1 MRGRMIWIQGPPGPH
16 EPQEPIGRGGWFAG
30 LLIRWAINAIGL
42 LVAAGIVRGIELE
55 GWEST
60 LLTAGLF
67 GLVNA
72 FIRPFV
78 MMMSCLLQVLTLG
91 LFTLFVNTA
100 MLGLTAWA
108 AGQVGLAFT
117 VDGVKAA
124 FLGALVISLVSFTLT
139 RFSPSPRRG
148 R

>member
-1 MRGRMIWIQGPPGPH
+1 M
-16 EPQEPIGRGGWFAG
+16 G

-42 LVAAGIVRGIELE
+42 LLAAGIVRGIELE

-60 LLTAGLF
+60 LLTAALF

-91 LFTLFVNTA
+91 LFTLIVNTA

-108 AGQVGLAFT
+108 AGQVGLAFR
-117 VDGVKAA
+117 VDGFTAA

-139 RFSPSPRRG
+139 RFSPSPARR
-148 R
+148 

>member
-1 MRGRMIWIQGPPGPH
+1 MRGRVIWVTGPPGSP
-16 EPQEPIGRGGWFAG
+16 EPVGTGGWFMA

-42 LVAAGIVRGIELE
+42 LVAAGVVRGIVLE

-60 LLTAGLF
+60 LLTAALF

-72 FIRPFV
+72 FIRPLV

-91 LFTLFVNTA
+91 LFTLIVNTG
-100 MLGLTAWA
+100 MLALTAWA